1 MADVGSQAQS
11 GNNGKGNGQGATRIN
26 FKERDI
32 QRINE
37 GGWTTISR
45 QTPEARAYANLLT
58 SNDFFLK
65 QLRMSDFEG
74 GRITYDTLKEFI
86 ARSQRIKEEINQLNI
101 DLSKALGK
109 TYKPPRGF
117 VPAVPGEN
125 EASGSSGGKQKK
137 RRKKKKSESKPVPEN
152 LPSTV

>member
-11 GNNGKGNGQGATRIN
+11 GNNGKGNGQAARIN

-117 VPAVPGEN
+117 VPVTGEN

-137 RRKKKKSESKPVPEN
+137 RRKKKKTESKPVPEN